1 MRVLTGRWL
10 MYLTGFVMVLSA
22 VSCRQ
27 TQVTGQPDQSKNVL
41 VSIDGNFLYREDLE
55 TVLPF
60 GLSPED
66 SAAFAQRYIRNWVS
80 ELLLFQNAER
90 NIPDTR
96 EIDLLVE
103 NYRRSLIVHNYEQKL
118 IEQKFGDEITDA
130 DVQAFYNDNSRLFV
144 LEDPVIKGLFLKIPA
159 SASGISK
166 IRELYTRTDD
176 ASFEE
181 IEKYSIRYAVRYE
194 MFYDSWTSISDIE
207 SMLPPM
213 DQPLEERLKQ
223 KRSLELRDKEF
234 IYLLNVSEIMSRG
247 SVQPLEEVR
256 AEIRGLLLNN
266 SEVEFMQRIK
276 DELYETALSK
286 DRINFIEEK

>member
-27 TQVTGQPDQSKNVL
+27 TQVSGQPDQSKNVL
-41 VSIDGNFLYREDLE
+41 VSIDGNYLYREDLE

-130 DVQAFYNDNSRLFV
+130 DIQAFYNDNSRLFV

-166 IRELYTRTDD
+166 IRDLYTRTDD